1 MALLIIATFSWCS
14 KHPWS
19 YLPSLFT
26 LLIGNFCRYT
36 SYEILLSVFPCT
48 PPYLLQSSF
57 TLKSRIQLFD
67 ILVTKSTMD
76 MGHCRI
82 EKVENFYYGVPER
95 REEVAGGN
103 KDRLSRRRST
113 SVSRAPQQPSPDHS
127 QRHVRHTLQSRPGQ
141 IREHTLSSYIS
152 PFDDRYAVDHD
163 EYASEDEESSD
174 ESCVSASEGRA
185 GRRNDPPYPHTA
197 HTTNFGQGER
207 ERRDRVAMPE
217 PRYQHGLSPRPPP
230 PLAPFHS
237 RPQSSTT
244 LQQRRPN
251 IPYDRPSPT
260 APRSRNPAASDAYLH
275 GYATNSVPDGDKSR
289 RADTEPA
296 TWQPHRTGYQRS
308 AGEGFA
314 SSANPRPSAHGQRSS
329 SSYQPPLLNSMPFHT
344 RPTSM
349 VFPEQQRTAAAA
361 APRDTFPRP
370 RGERDDINGARG
382 TKAQEE
388 SPTRNAYRA
397 SGGRQGREGEER
409 RVSATVSNTSS
420 RRQPHSSSR
429 IAAQQSPEREERQ
442 QRQRRGS
449 AAVAPATREWRPS
462 ERVVRFAA
470 GTSRPGSSRTNT
482 SHPSREVDAGVNGDS
497 GPRARADD
505 VVVREYS
512 GQRTTT
518 GLSGVEPPAY
528 RREAEVVTGSDNNNN
543 NDDNNNNGRTGS
555 GRVYHDG
562 DKKKNKYKGRNI
574 AWLWFLGTEVV
585 PDKKGKK
592 KKGRW

>member
-1 MALLIIATFSWCS
+1 
-14 KHPWS
+14 
-19 YLPSLFT
+19 
-26 LLIGNFCRYT
+26 
-36 SYEILLSVFPCT
+36 
-48 PPYLLQSSF
+48 
-57 TLKSRIQLFD
+57 
-67 ILVTKSTMD
+67 
-76 MGHCRI
+76 MGHCQI

-141 IREHTLSSYIS
+141 SRGHTLSSYIS

-174 ESCVSASEGRA
+174 ESYVSASEGRA
-185 GRRNDPPYPHTA
+185 GRRNDPPHPHTA

-217 PRYQHGLSPRPPP
+217 PPYQHGLSPRPPP
-230 PLAPFHS
+230 PLAPFHP
-237 RPQSSTT
+237 RPQYSTT

-275 GYATNSVPDGDKSR
+275 GYATSSVPDGDKSR

-329 SSYQPPLLNSMPFHT
+329 SSYQPPLLNLMPFHT

-349 VFPEQQRTAAAA
+349 AFPEQQRTAAAA

-397 SGGRQGREGEER
+397 SGGRQGMEGEER
-409 RVSATVSNTSS
+409 RVSATVANTSS
-420 RRQPHSSSR
+420 RRQPHSSPCV
-429 IAAQQSPEREERQ
+429 AAQQLLEREEGQR
-442 QRQRRGS
+442 RQRRGS
-449 AAVAPATREWRPS
+449 AAVAPATRERLPS
-462 ERVVRFAA
+462 ERVVRFDDGAAA
-470 GTSRPGSSRTNT
+470 GTSRPSSRRTNT
-482 SHPSREVDAGVNGDS
+482 SHPSREVDARASAINGDS
-497 GPRARADD
+497 GPRARGDD
-505 VVVREYS
+505 VVVGENS
-512 GQRTTT
+512 GERTTT
-518 GLSGVEPPAY
+518 ELSDVEPPAY
-528 RREAEVVTGSDNNNN
+528 RREAEVVTGSNNNN
-543 NDDNNNNGRTGS
+543 NNNNNERAGS
-555 GRVYHDG
+555 ERVYHDG
-562 DKKKNKYKGRNI
+562 DKKKNKYKGAMFR
-574 AWLWFLGTEVV
+574 GTEVV

>member
-1 MALLIIATFSWCS
+1 
-14 KHPWS
+14 
-19 YLPSLFT
+19 
-26 LLIGNFCRYT
+26 
-36 SYEILLSVFPCT
+36 
-48 PPYLLQSSF
+48 
-57 TLKSRIQLFD
+57 
-67 ILVTKSTMD
+67 MD

-95 REEVAGGN
+95 REEKAGGN

-113 SVSRAPQQPSPDHS
+113 SVSRAPQQPSPDHP
-127 QRHVRHTLQSRPGQ
+127 QRHVRHPLQSRPGQ
-141 IREHTLSSYIS
+141 SRGHTLSSYIS

-163 EYASEDEESSD
+163 QYASEDEESSD
-174 ESCVSASEGRA
+174 ESYVSASEGRA
-185 GRRNDPPYPHTA
+185 GRRSDPPYPHTA

-207 ERRDRVAMPE
+207 ERRDRVAMPD
-217 PRYQHGLSPRPPP
+217 PPYQHGLSPRPPP

-251 IPYDRPSPT
+251 VPYDRPSPT

-308 AGEGFA
+308 AAEGFA

-329 SSYQPPLLNSMPFHT
+329 SSYQPPLLNLMPFHT

-349 VFPEQQRTAAAA
+349 AFLEQQRTAAAA
-361 APRDTFPRP
+361 APRDTFPRH
-370 RGERDDINGARG
+370 RGERDDIDGARG

-388 SPTRNAYRA
+388 SPTRKAYRA

-409 RVSATVSNTSS
+409 RVSATVANTSS
-420 RRQPHSSSR
+420 RRPPHSSSCV
-429 IAAQQSPEREERQ
+429 AAQQSLEREEGQ

-449 AAVAPATREWRPS
+449 AAVASATRERLPS
-462 ERVVRFAA
+462 EKVVRFDDGAAA
-470 GTSRPGSSRTNT
+470 GTSRPCSTKTNT
-482 SHPSREVDAGVNGDS
+482 SHPSREVDPGASAMNEDS
-497 GPRARADD
+497 GPRARGDD
-505 VVVREYS
+505 DVVREYS
-512 GQRTTT
+512 EKRTTT
-518 GLSGVEPPAY
+518 ELSGDEPPAY
-528 RREAEVVTGSDNNNN
+528 RREAEVVTGSNSNTNNNN
-543 NDDNNNNGRTGS
+543 NNERAGSKRVSHNDN
-555 GRVYHDG
+555 
-562 DKKKNKYKGRNI
+562 KKKNKYKGRNI
-574 AWLWFLGTEVV
+574 AWLWFLGVEVV

-592 KKGRW
+592 KKRRW